1 MDIES
6 AIREAQVRLDAQELD
21 AFEVAAIIDQTLVV
35 EAKGQR
41 VDRWMRTA
49 SQGLA
54 IRAIRGGRLGFAATT
69 EINARAVHQAA
80 KAALASLKVVA
91 PSAEAVLPAQ
101 QPAQGQ
107 LDEPA
112 ATPFEEIPDGARID
126 VALTLESTAMAADSR
141 IRRVQHPRYEEARRR
156 MLVVN
161 SHGVREDAS
170 RSICSC
176 ELKVVADAGSAPE
189 SAYDFDYGTAFTAI
203 DPAEC
208 ARRAARR
215 ALAKLGA
222 ERIGGG
228 SLPVLFDQR
237 AASCLVRLLAS
248 SFFAD
253 SIQRGKSL
261 LASRRGEL
269 YYHPSVTVV
278 DDGLLPGGIASF
290 PFDGEGVP
298 RRRTLLVRDGVIESW
313 LYDGARASRD
323 GVLSTGSSLR
333 ESVHRLPAIGVSNCF
348 LKPGSATPEAIARQ
362 MGSGLLVTDLLGV
375 HTANAVSGAFSL
387 GAEGFVVANGVA
399 AAPFRGVT
407 VAGNVHEV
415 FKRVA
420 AIGSDLRFFGA
431 CGAPSML
438 VEGLM
443 VGG

>member
-6 AIREAQVRLDAQELD
+6 AIREAQVRLAAQELD
-21 AFEVAAIIDQTLVV
+21 AYEVAVLIDQALVV

-41 VDRWMRTA
+41 VDRWLRTTN
-49 SQGLA
+49 QGLA
-54 IRAIRGGRLGFAATT
+54 IRAVRGGRLGFAATT

-80 KAALASLKVVA
+80 KAALAALKVVA
-91 PSAEAVLPAQ
+91 PSAEAVLPSPQSAE
-101 QPAQGQ
+101 GR

-112 ATPFEEIPDGARID
+112 STPLDQLPDEAKID
-126 VALTLESTAMAADSR
+126 VAMTLESTAMAADSR

-156 MLVVN
+156 MIVVN
-161 SHGVREDAS
+161 NHGVAADAS
-170 RSICSC
+170 RAICSC
-176 ELKVVADAGSAPE
+176 ELKVVADAGAAPE
-189 SAYDFDYGTAFTAI
+189 SAYDFDYGTAFTAL

-222 ERIGGG
+222 ERISGGA
-228 SLPVLFDQR
+228 LPVLFDQR
-237 AASCLVRLLAS
+237 AASCLVKLLAS
-248 SFFAD
+248 SFFAE

-261 LASRRGEL
+261 LAGKRGER
-269 YYHPSVTVV
+269 YYHPLVTVV

-290 PFDGEGVP
+290 PFDGEGIP
-298 RRRTLLVRDGVIESW
+298 RRRTLLIRDGIIESW

-323 GVLSTGSSLR
+323 GVHSTGSCLR
-333 ESVHRLPAIGVSNCF
+333 ESIHRLPVIGVSNCF
-348 LKPGSATPEAIARQ
+348 LKPGSATPEAVARQ
-362 MGSGLLVTDLLGV
+362 MGNGVLITDLLGV

-387 GAEGFVVANGVA
+387 GAEGFVVSGGVA

-420 AIGSDLRFFGA
+420 AVGSDLRFFGS
-431 CGAPSML
+431 CGSPSML

-443 VGG
+443 VSG